1 MRITL
6 TVMTPVWP
14 TNDVRWHPWQT
25 FAPPPL
31 HIWPLPLSQTTL
43 VKQDDVGDGKTYPSS
58 MSEKF
63 IIQTFVPKLTLI
75 SRDFSQL
82 RAQDP
87 RENANVFPPLAFFS
101 FVIFLPRVSW
111 EDGKR
116 NRSFWHIPRC
126 TPPGILPS
134 QPLSMYISI
143 SALDIQSFCLGDS
156 AQIRAALILLFAY
169 SNVTFLCYS
178 NFQFVI
184 FKYFK
189 LNLIIGDFSEADIR
203 FSYLPFTFEQ
213 IFPEKTFWMDSL
225 INFPTKEIFRNSKY
239 FPECLQMRISDEW
252 PNIEML
258 GKYS

>member
-1 MRITL
+1 MTFLSSGRRIHGRMPTFFHL
-6 TVMTPVWP
+6 WPSFHLSYFFPVW
-14 TNDVRWHPWQT
+14 V
-25 FAPPPL
+25 
-31 HIWPLPLSQTTL
+31 
-43 VKQDDVGDGKTYPSS
+43 GKT
-58 MSEKF
+58 E
-63 IIQTFVPKLTLI
+63 
-75 SRDFSQL
+75 
-82 RAQDP
+82 
-87 RENANVFPPLAFFS
+87 REIDLFD
-101 FVIFLPRVSW
+101 IFW
-111 EDGKR
+111 GA
-116 NRSFWHIPRC
+116 
-126 TPPGILPS
+126 PPGILPS